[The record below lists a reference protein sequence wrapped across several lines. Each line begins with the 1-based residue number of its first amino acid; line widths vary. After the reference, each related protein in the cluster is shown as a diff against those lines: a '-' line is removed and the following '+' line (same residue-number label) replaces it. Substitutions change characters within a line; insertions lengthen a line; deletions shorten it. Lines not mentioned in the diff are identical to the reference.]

1 MAKTTTQQKIER
13 VIEKMVN
20 IVNRYEIQYMS
31 PMGEDLLDVITVM
44 YDPKTDLLEID
55 EEYIENHNKIHNRE
69 YDYYKI
75 PYGIK
80 YYGTVYVRIVKIET
94 YDMDGLT
101 DTNINPVKRDIPSG
115 GELELYNQITDRLY
129 GLLPKGLFY
138 LDVDFTFKYGE

>member
-1 MAKTTTQQKIER
+1 MAKTPTLQKIER
-13 VIEKMVN
+13 TIGKMIN
-20 IVNRYEIQYMS
+20 IVNRYEIEYGS
-31 PMGEDLLDVITVM
+31 PMGEDYLDVITVM

-55 EEYIENHNKIHNRE
+55 EEYIENHNKIHNR
-69 YDYYKI
+69 DYERI

-101 DTNINPVKRDIPSG
+101 ETNINPARRDIPSG
-115 GELELYNQITDRLY
+115 GELELFNQITDRLY

-138 LDVDFTFKYGE
+138 LDVDFTFKYGG

>member
-13 VIEKMVN
+13 VIKKMIN
-20 IVNRYEIQYMS
+20 IVNRYDIQYMS
-31 PMGEDLLDVITVM
+31 PMGEDYLDVITVM

-69 YDYYKI
+69 YDRI

-101 DTNINPVKRDIPSG
+101 ETNINPVRRDIPSG
-115 GELELYNQITDRLY
+115 GELELFNQITDRLY